1 MFIPEQQLYMCPYKN
16 CKHNEWQN
24 AFSDQ
29 DWCNMHNL
37 SLQDRCGSFRC
48 SLPGSTGRPAAFTV
62 TGSYWTRT
70 VSDRFTCEKSWS
82 SPGGSGFTPLA
93 LPVPQSLPCL
103 PHNMSGVEAS
113 HFMTFLWL
121 HACWKPE

>member
-1 MFIPEQQLYMCPYKN
+1 MKIWTSAVCVHMKIANTMNGRMPSQIKTCAMHSQIETGAICTSQLVLTGQMWKFQQPS
-16 CKHNEWQN
+16 Q
-24 AFSDQ
+24 
-29 DWCNMHNL
+29 
-37 SLQDRCGSFRC
+37 LQDLTGQGLYQTD
-48 SLPGSTGRPAAFTV
+48 SLVRNHGAI
-62 TGSYWTRT
+62 
-70 VSDRFTCEKSWS
+70 
-82 SPGGSGFTPLA
+82 PGGSGFMPLA